1 MRVFAISGYSGTGKT
16 TLVEAIVSSLVER
29 GHSVVTMK
37 SSHHEA
43 GPDQGK
49 DTLRHL
55 QAGASLTVFLR
66 TSNEDAE
73 LKERISTAD
82 LAKLSEHEFLI
93 IEGMKSANVPKFWCV
108 GDTKVAPDEIP
119 INTHAIVSWSANP
132 GRFNNIPVIASEQIG
147 QLVKIVRSKAL
158 DVSEID

>member
-55 QAGASLTVFLR
+55 QAGASLTVFIR
-66 TSNEDAE
+66 STEE
-73 LKERISTAD
+73 VKLKERISTAD

-93 IEGMKSANVPKFWCV
+93 IEGMKSANIPKFWCV

-132 GRFNNIPVIASEQIG
+132 GRFNNIPIIASEQIG